1 MKRTLLTVFTLIVSL
16 LVSDARPYDLT
27 SQRISTADGLPT
39 NIVNRIWQDSTGYIW
54 IETANGLCR
63 YDGYRVTQIDDSVR
77 RISTRSEV
85 LKTHDA
91 EWIRKGNGRLER
103 RDRNGIRRNWQLIPE
118 DVIAYTHN
126 DHFQVADIDG
136 KTEAISTYGGGLW
149 LYDKSAGEITQL
161 TTANSGGII
170 GNDYLTNLFV
180 DDTGCVWVTEDYL
193 GVKCIRLN
201 RLAFRHFPV
210 VAKTDVQEENH
221 IRCLSRMKN
230 GHLLVATQTGMVYD
244 FNPTDGQSKLY
255 QKMKSRVYAVLEDS
269 KGSLWLGTRGGGLFK
284 DNRNIEG
291 LPSSHIYSM
300 VEDIKGNMW
309 IAMLNG
315 GVACR
320 NADETLRTFLAGKN
334 CHDIIADAKNR
345 WWVAAEDSLYTIE
358 NGKVVPITAGYFLC
372 MFRDSNDVLWAGS
385 MGRGLIR
392 IRKGDVQHI
401 QTGNGLAN
409 NTVYAITEDH
419 HGSLWIGTEEGLSRL
434 DAVTGDVESFIIGNG
449 KLINVFNERT
459 AVCLDDGR
467 LAFGT
472 HDGVVMIEP
481 EQTAYEKGQR
491 ERIRAPQT
499 LITGIQANDEAVRT
513 DHVRHDQ
520 NNLTF
525 QFSNLEYATLNSVLY
540 QYWLEGYDNEW
551 CPPTKE
557 HAATYRHLPPGRYVF
572 HVRSNNGMGKWGE
585 ETAYEFTIHQP
596 WWNTW
601 WAWFFYLVVSAAT
614 VVTVWRTSRRI
625 MSLHRQIEV
634 ERRVSAFK
642 KDFYD
647 RIEREL
653 RNPVNVLQGAT
664 ENVQLSGTSKTTV
677 QSLRRG
683 SKRMLRLMDMIRQF
697 HKLSDVEI
705 QVKSEAEVINEDT
718 EQRFRQIVS
727 SIHAEEAEYREM
739 APPPINE
746 HTILVIE
753 EDEDNLTHLTDTLNS
768 YFRIIG
774 LQRMEDCE
782 TMVATH
788 QPSLVIIDISS
799 NKKGGNDLT
808 SRLHESH
815 PTLPI
820 IHLSSDSDDVHQLRS
835 LRSGA
840 SDYIVKPFSGK
851 VLVERVRKALE
862 YSTLSGTMAEPTE
875 KTGVLTDVK
884 DKKFLDRLKN
894 MLSAHIGDENFS
906 VEQWADMMKLGRTQF
921 YKRVKDLTGE
931 TPVQHL
937 QRARLEYAARLL
949 QETDATVEEI
959 MVRAGYHNA
968 THFYNSFKKKF
979 GMSPKAYRSVMI

>member
-1 MKRTLLTVFTLIVSL
+1 MKRTLLTVFALIVSL
-16 LVSDARPYDLT
+16 LVSNARPYDLT

-39 NIVNRIWQDSTGYIW
+39 NIINRIWQDNTGYIW

-63 YDGYRVTQIDDSVR
+63 YDGYRVTQMDDSVR
-77 RISTRSEV
+77 RISTISEI
-85 LKTHDA
+85 LKTSDA

-103 RDRNGIRRNWQLIPE
+103 RDRNGSRQSWQLIPE
-118 DVIAYTHN
+118 DVIAYTRN

-149 LYDKSAGEITQL
+149 LYDKSTGEITQF

-170 GNDYLTNLFV
+170 SNDYLTNLFV
-180 DDTGCVWVTEDYL
+180 DDTGCIWVTEDFL

-201 RLAFRHFPV
+201 RLAFRHFHLV
-210 VAKTDVQEENH
+210 DKTDIQEENH
-221 IRCLSRMKN
+221 VRCLRLMKN
-230 GHLLVATQTGMVYD
+230 NHLLVGTQTGMIYEFD
-244 FNPTDGQSKLY
+244 PTNGQSKIY
-255 QKMKSRVYAVLEDS
+255 MKMKNRVYAALEDNQ
-269 KGSLWLGTRGGGLFK
+269 GSMWLGTRGSGLFK
-284 DNRNIEG
+284 DKKYIDG
-291 LPSSHIYSM
+291 LPSLHIYNM
-300 VEDIKGNMW
+300 VEDMKGNMW
-309 IAMLNG
+309 IAMLDG

-320 NADETLRTFLAGKN
+320 YADGRVRTFLAGKK
-334 CHDIIADAKNR
+334 CHDIIGDTKGR

-358 NGKVVPITAGYFLC
+358 NDKVVPVTEGYFLC
-372 MFRDSNDVLWAGS
+372 LFRDSKGLLWAGS
-385 MGRGLIR
+385 MGRGLVKIG
-392 IRKGDVQHI
+392 KGDILNI

-409 NTVYAITEDH
+409 NTVYSITEDNN
-419 HGSLWIGTEEGLSRL
+419 GSLWIGTEEGLSRL
-434 DAVTGDVESFIIGNG
+434 DTTTGDIESYIIGNG

-472 HDGVVMIEP
+472 HDGIVMIEP
-481 EQTAYEKGQR
+481 KQTDYGRGQR
-491 ERIRAPQT
+491 ERKRAQQT
-499 LITGIQANDEAVRT
+499 LITGILANDEAVRT
-513 DHVRHDQ
+513 GNVRHDQ

-572 HVRSNNGMGKWGE
+572 HVRSNNGMGKWGD
-585 ETAYEFTIHQP
+585 ETVYELTIHQP

-601 WAWFFYLVVSAAT
+601 WAWIIYFLAFAVTT
-614 VVTVWRTSRRI
+614 VTIWRISRRF
-625 MSLHRQIEV
+625 MSLHRQIDV

-664 ENVQLSGTSKTTV
+664 ENVQVSGTSKTTV

-683 SKRMLRLMDMIRQF
+683 SKRMLKLMDMIRQF

-705 QVKSEAEVINEDT
+705 QVKSEAEVINDET

-746 HTILVIE
+746 QTILIIE

-774 LQRMEDCE
+774 FQRMEDCE
-782 TMVATH
+782 TMAATH

-799 NKKGGNDLT
+799 NEKGGYGLT
-808 SRLHESH
+808 NRLHESH
-815 PTLPI
+815 PALPV
-820 IHLSSDSDDVHQLRS
+820 IHLSSDNDDAHQLRS

-840 SDYIVKPFSGK
+840 TDYIVKPFSGK
-851 VLVERVRKALE
+851 VLLERVRKALE
-862 YSTLSGTMAEPTE
+862 YSTLCGTKIEPTATE
-875 KTGVLTDVK
+875 KKGVLTNVK
-884 DKKFLDRLKN
+884 DKKFLDHMKTT
-894 MLSAHIGDENFS
+894 LSAHVGDENFS
-906 VEQWADMMKLGRTQF
+906 VEQWADKMNLGRTQF

-937 QRARLEYAARLL
+937 HRARLEYAARLL
-949 QETDATVEEI
+949 QETNATIEEI
-959 MVRAGYHNA
+959 MLRAGYHNA

-979 GMSPKAYRSVMI
+979 GMSPKAYRG

>member
-1 MKRTLLTVFTLIVSL
+1 MNRALLTFFALILSL
-16 LVSDARPYDLT
+16 LVCNAHSYDLT

-39 NIVNRIWQDSTGYIW
+39 NIVNRIWQDNTGYIW

-63 YDGYRVTQIDDSVR
+63 YDGYRVIQIDDSVR
-77 RISTRSEV
+77 RISTRSKV

-91 EWIRKGNGRLER
+91 EWIRKGSGRLER
-103 RDRNGIRRNWQLIPE
+103 RGRNGSRQSWQLIPE
-118 DVIAYTHN
+118 DIIAYTHN

-136 KTEAISTYGGGLW
+136 KTEAISTYGGGMW
-149 LYDKSAGEITQL
+149 LYDKSTGEITQF

-170 GNDYLTNLFV
+170 SNDYLTNLFV
-180 DDTGCVWVTEDYL
+180 DDTGCIWVTEDYL

-210 VAKTDVQEENH
+210 VDKTDIQEENH
-221 IRCLSRMKN
+221 VRCLKLLKN
-230 GHLLVATQTGMVYD
+230 GHLLVGTQTGMVYELA
-244 FNPTDGQSKLY
+244 PTNGQSNIY
-255 QKMKSRVYAVLEDS
+255 QKMKNRVYAALED
-269 KGSLWLGTRGGGLFK
+269 KQGSMWLGTRGGGLFK
-284 DNRNIEG
+284 DNKYIEG
-291 LPSSHIYSM
+291 LPSSNIYNM
-300 VEDIKGNMW
+300 VEDVKGNMW

-320 NADETLRTFLAGKN
+320 YADGRVRTFLAGKK
-334 CHDIIADAKNR
+334 CHDIIGDTKGR

-358 NGKVVPITAGYFLC
+358 NGKAAPVMEGYFLC
-372 MFRDSNDVLWAGS
+372 LFRDSKGILWAGS
-385 MGRGLIR
+385 MGRGLIK
-392 IRKGDVQHI
+392 IRKGEIKNI
-401 QTGNGLAN
+401 QTENGLAN
-409 NTVYAITEDH
+409 NTVYSITEDH
-419 HGSLWIGTEEGLSRL
+419 NGSLWIGTEEGLSRL
-434 DAVTGDVESFIIGNG
+434 DAATGDIESHIIGNG
-449 KLINVFNERT
+449 KLVNVFNERT

-472 HDGVVMIEP
+472 HDGVVIIEP
-481 EQTAYEKGQR
+481 EQTDLGKGQR
-491 ERIRAPQT
+491 ERKRAPQT
-499 LITGIQANDEAVRT
+499 LITGIWANDETVRT
-513 DHVRHDQ
+513 DNVRHDQ
-520 NNLTF
+520 NNLNF

-551 CPPTKE
+551 CLPTKE
-557 HAATYRHLPPGRYVF
+557 HTATYRHLPPGRYVF

-585 ETAYEFTIHQP
+585 ESVYEFTIHQP

-601 WAWFFYLVVSAAT
+601 WAWIIYFVILAAT
-614 VVTVWRTSRRI
+614 AVTIWRISRRI
-625 MSLHRQIEV
+625 MNLHRQIDV

-664 ENVQLSGTSKTTV
+664 ENVQVSGTSKTTV

-683 SKRMLRLMDMIRQF
+683 SKRMLGLMNMIRQF
-697 HKLSDVEI
+697 HKLSDMEI
-705 QVKSEAEVINEDT
+705 QVKSEADAMNEET

-727 SIHAEEAEYREM
+727 GIHAEEAEYREM

-753 EDEDNLTHLTDTLNS
+753 EDEDNLTHLTDTLNP

-774 LQRMEDCE
+774 IQRMEDCE
-782 TMVATH
+782 AMVTTH
-788 QPSLVIIDISS
+788 QPSLIIIDISS
-799 NKKGGNDLT
+799 DEKGGREMT
-808 SRLHESH
+808 SRLHENH
-815 PTLPI
+815 PALPV
-820 IHLSSDSDDVHQLRS
+820 IHLSSDSDDAHQLRS

-840 SDYIVKPFSGK
+840 TDYIVKPFSGK

-862 YSTLSGTMAEPTE
+862 HPALSSNTNNPIE
-875 KTGVLTDVK
+875 KTEVLTDVK
-884 DKKFLDRLKN
+884 DKKFLDRMKTT
-894 MLSAHIGDENFS
+894 LSAHVGDENFS
-906 VEQWADMMKLGRTQF
+906 VEQWADMMDLGRTQF

-937 QRARLEYAARLL
+937 HRARLEYAARLL
-949 QETDATVEEI
+949 QETNATIEEI
-959 MVRAGYHNA
+959 MLRAGYHNA

-979 GMSPKAYRSVMI
+979 GMSPKAYRG